1 LEEGN
6 LMHYDKNKT
15 KQTEKR
21 CLKALSKY
29 GDFKL
34 SDNEFSPFDIYGYTN
49 NVKTLIEVKQRSEM
63 WEQWYIEKQKIDNLI
78 KLKNKTKDPLRIYLM
93 IVVENDGFLFKVD
106 DIFETGKIQRVRMNK
121 QTSKDFPQSD
131 IKIRKEIINFHHQLN
146 LLKIKLND

>member
-21 CLKALSKY
+21 CLDALSKY

-34 SDNEFSPFDIYGYTN
+34 SEDEYSPFDLYGYTN
-49 NVKTLIEVKQRSEM
+49 NVKTLIEVKERSEM
-63 WEQWYIEKQKIDNLI
+63 WDRWFIEKQKIDNLR
-78 KLKNKTKDPLRIYLM
+78 KLKHKTKDPLRIYLL
-93 IVVENDGFLFKVD
+93 IVVKNDGFLFKVD
-106 DIFETGKIQRVRMNK
+106 DIFEMGKIERIRMNK
-121 QTSKDFPQSD
+121 QTSKDFPHSD

-146 LLKIKLND
+146 LLKLKLND